1 MPFRVGNTRLASVAR
16 FAWLFTYL
24 LLGAVYVNAQPVLR
38 WAADP
43 NSNAPYSFY
52 GPGRSLTGFEFEIIG
67 AIARRLGR
75 RAEFVQNDWNGLI
88 PGLQRGLY
96 DCVICGIE
104 ITPDKADEVIFS
116 LPYYFTFEQYVTRRG
131 TPPITSLD
139 QLRNRTIGTLD
150 QTAALKML
158 ENTPG
163 LTAKTYDQEVNA
175 YQDVANGRLDGVLL
189 DFPIAKYYA
198 APNPELELCGPP
210 FGRIAYGI
218 AVKKNDAP
226 LQQQIDG
233 ALRDLIT
240 SGELRTILS
249 RWGLWTDTVAHAL
262 GQPVEPA
269 VPDSEY
275 RLFVSTITSQAD
287 VWSRLRSYADA
298 GPLLLHGAFL
308 TLAIS
313 ASSMVVAIATGF
325 LLAICRVFSP
335 LPIRWLATSYIE
347 LIRGT
352 PLLIQLL
359 FIFYGLPNIGI
370 RLSPF
375 VASVLGLGLN
385 YAASEAEI
393 YRAGIL
399 SVSIGQWHAA
409 YALGLTRMSALRLII
424 VPQAVRLIL
433 PPVTNDFIALLKDS
447 SLVSALTI
455 MELTG
460 AYNRLA
466 TETFD
471 YFGAGLV
478 VALLYFIIGL
488 PFARLAHALEKRHGK
503 ESMAES
509 FRFHVFR

>member
-1 MPFRVGNTRLASVAR
+1 
-16 FAWLFTYL
+16 
-24 LLGAVYVNAQPVLR
+24 
-38 WAADP
+38 
-43 NSNAPYSFY
+43 
-52 GPGRSLTGFEFEIIG
+52 
-67 AIARRLGR
+67 
-75 RAEFVQNDWNGLI
+75 
-88 PGLQRGLY
+88 
-96 DCVICGIE
+96 
-104 ITPDKADEVIFS
+104 
-116 LPYYFTFEQYVTRRG
+116 
-131 TPPITSLD
+131 
-139 QLRNRTIGTLD
+139 
-150 QTAALKML
+150 
-158 ENTPG
+158 
-163 LTAKTYDQEVNA
+163 
-175 YQDVANGRLDGVLL
+175 
-189 DFPIAKYYA
+189 
-198 APNPELELCGPP
+198 
-210 FGRIAYGI
+210 
-218 AVKKNDAP
+218 
-226 LQQQIDG
+226 
-233 ALRDLIT
+233 
-240 SGELRTILS
+240 
-249 RWGLWTDTVAHAL
+249 
-262 GQPVEPA
+262 VEPGA
-269 VPDSEY
+269 PDSEY

-287 VWSRLRSYADA
+287 VWSRLRSYAEA
-298 GPLLLHGAFL
+298 GPLLLHAAFL

-325 LLAICRVFSP
+325 LLAICRVFGP

-347 LIRGT
+347 LVRGT

-375 VASVLGLGLN
+375 IASVLGLGLN

-399 SVSIGQWHAA
+399 SVSTGQWHAA

-488 PFARLAHALEKRHGK
+488 PFARLARALEKRHGT
-503 ESMAES
+503 ESIVGW
-509 FRFHVFR
+509 RGR

>member
-1 MPFRVGNTRLASVAR
+1 MTQ
-16 FAWLFTYL
+16 FAWLFTSFFL
-24 LLGAVYVNAQPVLR
+24 VSISVGAQPALR

-43 NSNAPYSFY
+43 NSNAPYTFY
-52 GPGRSLTGFEFEIIG
+52 GPGKTLTGFEFEIIR
-67 AIARRLGR
+67 AIARRIGR
-75 RAEFVQNDWNGLI
+75 RAEFVQNDWDGLI
-88 PGLQRGLY
+88 PGLHRGLY

-104 ITPDKADEVIFS
+104 ITPDKANEVNFS
-116 LPYYFTFEQYVTRRG
+116 LPYYFTFEQFVARRG
-131 TPPITSLD
+131 TAPISSLD
-139 QLRNRTIGTLD
+139 QLRNRNIGTLD

-163 LTAKTYDQEVNA
+163 VTAKTYDQEVNA
-175 YQDVANGRLDGVLL
+175 YKDVANGRLDGVLL
-189 DFPIAKYYA
+189 DYPIAKYYA

-210 FGRIAYGI
+210 FGKIAYGI
-218 AVKKNDAP
+218 AVEKGNVT
-226 LQQQIDG
+226 LQQEIDS
-233 ALRDLIT
+233 ALRDLIS

-249 RWGLWTDTVAHAL
+249 RWGLWTGTVAQAL
-262 GQPVEPA
+262 DQPPESA
-269 VPDSEY
+269 APDSEY
-275 RLFVSTITSQAD
+275 QMFVSTVTSEGN
-287 VWSRLRSYADA
+287 VWSRVMNYTGA
-298 GPLLLHGAFL
+298 GPLLLRAAFL
-308 TLAIS
+308 TLAVS
-313 ASSMVVAIATGF
+313 ASAMVLAIATGL
-325 LLAICRVFSP
+325 LLAICRIFGP
-335 LPIRWLATSYIE
+335 LPIRWLATAYIE

-359 FIFYGLPNIGI
+359 FIFYGLPNVGI

-375 VASVLGLGLN
+375 VASVIGLGLN

-399 SVSIGQWHAA
+399 SVPAGQWQAA
-409 YALGLTRMSALRLII
+409 YALGLTRMRALRLII
-424 VPQAVRLIL
+424 MPQAVRLML

-488 PFARLAHALEKRHGK
+488 PFARLARTLEKRHGK
-503 ESMAES
+503 ESS
-509 FRFHVFR
+509 VQNLRFQGFR